1 MSSKKGSQKEAK
13 IEKPA
18 TEAAE
23 SFGTIANKADL
34 KKFLQDVRDK
44 MADGS
49 APPVYA
55 LTAMNY
61 VLNLQDIYSLLS
73 DQSKELARDIWLRL
87 RQSGVKLKN
96 PPLLFDPTEDTAVT
110 QS

>member
-1 MSSKKGSQKEAK
+1 MSSKKTGQKEAK
-13 IEKPA
+13 TEKTAP
-18 TEAAE
+18 EAAE
-23 SFGTIANKADL
+23 SFGTISTKADL

-44 MADGS
+44 MTDGS

-61 VLNLQDIYSLLS
+61 VLNLHDIYNFLS